1 MSSFQRIVVF
11 VSFGVLALAIVFAL
25 LPFTFADTVNCG
37 PALLG
42 SEPRQAEL
50 PEAGLVQPER
60 DCERTGRSRLATS
73 GFVAILAVVTGA
85 GVTLVEPP
93 GKDCRDGRHADCHG
107 GWPAQAGLNRF
118 ACQCSCHST

>member
-1 MSSFQRIVVF
+1 MSSLQRIVAL

-25 LPFTFADTVNCG
+25 LPFTFADTVSCG

-42 SEPRQAEL
+42 SNPRD
-50 PEAGLVQPER
+50 PGSPRVGLVEPER

-85 GVTLVEPP
+85 GVTLVQPP
-93 GKDCRDGRHADCHG
+93 GKDCQDGRHADCHG
-107 GWPAQAGLNRF
+107 GWPALVGLDRF
-118 ACQCSCHST
+118 ACQCSCHRA

>member
-11 VSFGVLALAIVFAL
+11 VSVGVLALAIVFAL
-25 LPFTFADTVNCG
+25 LPFTFADTVSCG

-42 SEPRQAEL
+42 SEPRNPGR
-50 PEAGLVQPER
+50 PEVGLVQPER

-85 GVTLVEPP
+85 GVTLVQPP
-93 GKDCRDGRHADCHG
+93 GKDCEAGRHADCHA
-107 GWPAQAGLNRF
+107 GWPALMGLDRF
-118 ACQCSCHST
+118 ACQCPCHSA